1 MAKIVFE
8 ANSCKFKLQLLK
20 IEIQVHKQKLQQIC
34 DTVQKESINLD
45 LKHKSYKQ
53 YEIRTILFL
62 KQKRKKTKRVNVPNR
77 ERFKTNQRLSI

>member
-1 MAKIVFE
+1 MTRSKKNQLKIYFQTQVMAKIVFE

-53 YEIRTILFL
+53 YKIRTILFL
-62 KQKRKKTKRVNVPNR
+62 KQKRN
-77 ERFKTNQRLSI
+77 

>member
-20 IEIQVHKQKLQQIC
+20 IEILVRKQKLQQIC
-34 DTVQKESINLD
+34 DTMQKESINLD

-53 YEIRTILFL
+53 YKIRTILFL
-62 KQKRKKTKRVNVPNR
+62 KQKRKKKLTGA
-77 ERFKTNQRLSI
+77 TGCAS